1 MVSLVANII
10 SNQLDE
16 FILGTSRKKTIGTV
30 TTLGDGIARVYGME
44 SVMSGELLEFTSGS
58 VGIALNLEKS
68 HVGVVL
74 LSSCHRIEEGTIVM
88 GTGEIVQIPVGSN
101 FCYNLTTWLQAL

>member
-1 MVSLVANII
+1 MDQLVEYNLGVSEI
-10 SNQLDE
+10 
-16 FILGTSRKKTIGTV
+16 KTTGTV
-30 TTLGDGIARVYGME
+30 TSLGDGIARVYGME

-74 LSSCHRIEEGTIVM
+74 LSTSHSIEEGTIL
-88 GTGEIVQIPVGSN
+88 IQ
-101 FCYNLTTWLQAL
+101 